1 MLSYHVSKTTK
12 MSLNNNNNNAFIFH
26 IVFLDKK
33 TYVELLQLD
42 AAQRQHKRTKTSK
55 SKGWRH
61 DGS

>member
-33 TYVELLQLD
+33 TYEELLHLD

-55 SKGWRH
+55 SK
-61 DGS
+61 